1 MVRRF
6 LICLFWFGLVF
17 LNFVFYTKK
26 KKKTPP
32 ENDCY
37 MQDVL
42 PFVVL
47 GGSQMMFPTL
57 ADSGCVYCMFC
68 PFYFQILM
76 PLWPFLFENLLSPTM
91 Q

>member
-1 MVRRF
+1 LF
-6 LICLFWFGLVF
+6 ILFWFGFFELWF
-17 LNFVFYTKK
+17 LYQKNPNKQTKK
-26 KKKTPP
+26 IPP

-47 GGSQMMFPTL
+47 GGSQVMFPTL
-57 ADSGCVYCMFC
+57 ADSGFVYCMFC

-76 PLWPFLFENLLSPTM
+76 PLWLFLFENLLSHTM